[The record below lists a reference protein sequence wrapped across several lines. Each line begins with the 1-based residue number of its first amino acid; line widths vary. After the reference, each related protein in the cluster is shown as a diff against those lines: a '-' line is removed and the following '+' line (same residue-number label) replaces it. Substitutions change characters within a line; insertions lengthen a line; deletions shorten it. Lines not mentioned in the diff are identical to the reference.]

1 MEPDPP
7 TLGDLLR
14 TLYEMGFSER
24 QVRQALH
31 AGCLSAPEA
40 ANWLLQERMEQPLTS
55 TLHLSRPAGAQG
67 QRAMEAFSPP
77 RRPQEEEEVSS
88 GPGAPG
94 PALGSPGCGPGVAE
108 GAAPEAPRRAESQG
122 LAEQQREQL
131 VEQLKAERRDRRR
144 EHELA
149 LRRIADDRRHLQ
161 AKAQLS
167 QALPVQPPAAPFEKK
182 VQPLPRDGQCLLT
195 IRLPA
200 GDSVR
205 ESFPADSSLEGV
217 RQHLLSQ
224 HPGLSPTFSFLQSF
238 PKRRF
243 GPADLPHTLQ
253 ALGLAPSA
261 TVCIVDLVPGLPA
274 SEQPLLRPTPEA
286 TSEGPGQQP
295 VAGERASAQKR
306 GEAEPPLSSPAQ
318 RGAPG
323 DPSRAHG
330 RGEPDHPVH
339 HHWGRGCKLDS
350 EVPMEQSSGAATR
363 QTVPLEDLPG
373 RAAREPLHGHPW
385 PVEGGNRL
393 READGSG
400 AESLALP
407 LAVAQAAEQRLQQ
420 VASQGAKEEEE
431 EEERRQGMP
440 GLTTPPG
447 CLPPRVLSLFQLSLR
462 GTLALLTAPSKQYC
476 SSLAALTPGLAE
488 QLLAA
493 MIQQSLLTPRNLR
506 LFFGCPLQKLCL
518 DCYPYAT
525 NELLRQLRAFPS
537 LRHLSLLACSVITD
551 QGLCVLQHLSRL
563 QQLNLSACTKLT
575 DHCLQFLRGLPHL
588 SHLALDQTHISDQGL
603 AEFLLSAPPTL
614 THLSLN
620 QTGITESTLG
630 LLPQYARNLCVLSIK
645 QTAVTDV
652 SALRQL
658 EALQALHLDGTRVAE
673 PALRALASHP
683 TLSRLTLSGAQS
695 LDSDRALEI
704 ISGLPLVQFSLPRR
718 QTVTDAGLT
727 ALCHL
732 GGLLELDLSDCS
744 RVTDLGLQHLA
755 HLRRLRRLSLCNTLA
770 TDSSLQPVGS
780 LQLLEEL
787 CLDRLHVSS
796 LGVARCITSLPHLQV
811 LSLASTPVGDTVAR
825 LGIARC
831 PQLLKVNL
839 SRTRLTDRGLRFLH
853 QAPLVQLNLDGSGVT
868 APGVAALQAA
878 CPALGSIRA
887 SHLRTL
893 AREEVSDEE
902 GSS

>member
-1 MEPDPP
+1 
-7 TLGDLLR
+7 
-14 TLYEMGFSER
+14 
-24 QVRQALH
+24 
-31 AGCLSAPEA
+31 
-40 ANWLLQERMEQPLTS
+40 MEQPLTS

-77 RRPQEEEEVSS
+77 RRPQEEEVSS

-182 VQPLPRDGQCLLT
+182 VQQLPRDGQCLLT

-253 ALGLAPSA
+253 ALGLTPSA

-286 TSEGPGQQP
+286 PSEGPGQQP

-339 HHWGRGCKLDS
+339 HHW
-350 EVPMEQSSGAATR
+350 
-363 QTVPLEDLPG
+363 
-373 RAAREPLHGHPW
+373 
-385 PVEGGNRL
+385 
-393 READGSG
+393 
-400 AESLALP
+400 
-407 LAVAQAAEQRLQQ
+407 
-420 VASQGAKEEEE
+420 
-431 EEERRQGMP
+431 
-440 GLTTPPG
+440 
-447 CLPPRVLSLFQLSLR
+447 
-462 GTLALLTAPSKQYC
+462 APSKQYC

-787 CLDRLHVSS
+787 CLDRLRVSS